1 MKRMH
6 NLVNSTQW
14 DEISGR
20 WLELATTRSVQK
32 SDLVGLLATAAR
44 NRMGNLLD
52 VSTFMMCEIPA
63 FLLDVRL
70 SISSMVKLYML
81 HPNILVRNNWW
92 RCSSLWANPR
102 PFVYRPSAAPLSHF
116 ECCSAHRRLWRS
128 HHFWCAYNAS
138 WSDEYSCMSDV
149 YVLKRA
155 VVRFTP
161 ERWWVFYVIQNIA
174 AQRILCTSSIGE
186 TLEVGIKRINEFM
199 SIVSD

>member
-14 DEISGR
+14 DETSGR
-20 WLELATTRSVQK
+20 WLKVATTRSVQK
-32 SDLVGLLATAAR
+32 SDLVGLLATTAR

-81 HPNILVRNNWW
+81 HPTILVRNNWW

-116 ECCSAHRRLWRS
+116 ECCSAHRRLRRS
-128 HHFWCAYNAS
+128 HHFDAHIMQVEVMNTHAWVMCMCWSELWCGS
-138 WSDEYSCMSDV
+138 HRSDDECFMSS
-149 YVLKRA
+149 K
-155 VVRFTP
+155 
-161 ERWWVFYVIQNIA
+161 
-174 AQRILCTSSIGE
+174 ILPH
-186 TLEVGIKRINEFM
+186 NEFYAHLP
-199 SIVSD
+199 